1 MKKCNYCYT
10 ENSDD
15 EKYSRKCGEKNGFHH
30 IRLCVFVIIG
40 DIFSFVF
47 KPSNE
52 LEDELNIIF
61 RYVRNKGY
69 KIVKLEKIL

>member
-40 DIFSFVF
+40 DIFSFVLYF
-47 KPSNE
+47 KSFLDRIVQFPF
-52 LEDELNIIF
+52 LN
-61 RYVRNKGY
+61 
-69 KIVKLEKIL
+69 